1 MNTETEEIKI
11 VMKKYCTVFLISKN
25 CYLHLLVDIW
35 SKNSYGKPRQHIKKQ
50 THHFARK
57 GPFSQS
63 YGLRSSHVQVWQLDH
78 RKGQE
83 PKNWCFPIVLEKTL
97 ERSLD
102 SKKIKPVNP
111 RGNQLWIFIGRTDAE
126 APILRPLDLKSWLIG
141 KDPDSGKDWGQE
153 ERETTEDAMVGWY
166 RRLNVHE
173 FEQTLGDSEGQE
185 SLACWNPWGPKEPDA
200 I

>member
-1 MNTETEEIKI
+1 MNMETEEKKT

-25 CYLHLLVDIW
+25 CYLHLLVDTW
-35 SKNSYGKPRQHIKKQ
+35 SKKSYGKPRQHIKKQ
-50 THHFARK
+50 THHFASK

-63 YGLRSSHVQVWQLDH
+63 YGLCSSHVQMWELDH
-78 RKGQE
+78 KKGQE

-97 ERSLD
+97 EHSLD
-102 SKKIKPVNP
+102 SKKMKPVNP
-111 RGNQLWIFIGRTDAE
+111 RGNQPWIFIGRTDAE
-126 APILRPLDLKSWLIG
+126 APVLRPLDLKSWLIG

-153 ERETTEDAMVGWY
+153 ERGTTEDEMVGWY

-173 FEQTLGDSEGQE
+173 FEQTLGDSEGQG
-185 SLACWNPWGPKEPDA
+185 SLACWNPWVPKESDT